1 MLHNTAGALSFTT
14 ASLSHPDLQRL
25 SVSEKIPQVLCAIC
39 SNFDYSAW
47 IIVVAWS
54 CQ

>member
-25 SVSEKIPQVLCAIC
+25 TVLVKRYLKCFAPYAQTLIT
-39 SNFDYSAW
+39 
-47 IIVVAWS
+47 VHGLL
-54 CQ
+54 